1 MKKISTEILD
11 VVYEVIFH
19 FFQALEKFLYEA
31 MSLLSKLEEI
41 QEGLSKN
48 EIAETLD
55 GLKDQIKKNQH
66 VKKWIVKAPV
76 EVLQQEGDK
85 ILDFIRNPGN
95 GEASEGFSTED
106 FKSAEQQVKGL
117 IENLH
122 GKRQKLPWIM
132 EYSENAAGS
141 EFPVQVVWARCRK
154 GKWCWWL
161 THITPDVSIHVFT
174 FRRSIQAC
182 NIYHLEILIGPYEN
196 VLKSSALM
204 TLWPQYSKALFSLIF
219 LV

>member
-122 GKRQKLPWIM
+122 GKRQKLRELWNI
-132 EYSENAAGS
+132 
-141 EFPVQVVWARCRK
+141 RK
-154 GKWCWWL
+154 MQLDQSFQYRLFEQDAEK
-161 THITPDVSIHVFT
+161 VSGVDD
-174 FRRSIQAC
+174 
-182 NIYHLEILIGPYEN
+182 
-196 VLKSSALM
+196 
-204 TLWPQYSKALFSLIF
+204 
-219 LV
+219 